1 MSKCKHLF
9 LLFTFILFTGLS
21 LNSYA
26 GPICGDGVVNQASEE
41 CDEVDNATAPASS
54 LCSNTEDLGSG
65 ICKFTICG
73 DNIVQS
79 PNGVGFNEEC
89 DDGGASA
96 TCSDICQTIAA
107 TTTSTTTTSTA
118 ATTSSTTAAT
128 TSSTTAATTS
138 STTAA
143 TTSSTTAATTSSTA
157 ATTSSTAATTSST
170 AATTSSTAATTTTTQ
185 SGGPTTTTTQSGG
198 PTTTTTAATSSTTTA
213 AATTTTT
220 QISSGAGGDDDLFD
234 FGGSGC
240 TISNTQSATM
250 DPIWLLM
257 LLVPGLG
264 ILRRHVAAT
273 ARKTRS

>member
-107 TTTSTTTTSTA
+107 TTTSTTTTS
-118 ATTSSTTAAT
+118 TAAT

>member
-138 STTAA
+138 ST
-143 TTSSTTAATTSSTA
+143 
-157 ATTSSTAATTSST
+157 

>member
-1 MSKCKHLF
+1 MSKCKNLF
-9 LLFTFILFTGLS
+9 LLFTLFLFTGLS
-21 LNSYA
+21 LNAYA

-79 PNGVGFNEEC
+79 PNGVGFDEEC

-96 TCSDICQTIAA
+96 TCSVICQTI
-107 TTTSTTTTSTA
+107 T
-118 ATTSSTTAAT
+118 
-128 TSSTTAATTS
+128 
-138 STTAA
+138 
-143 TTSSTTAATTSSTA
+143 TTSSTA
-157 ATTSSTAATTSST
+157 APTTTTTVVVPTTTTTTAAPTT
-170 AATTSSTAATTTTTQ
+170 TTTAATTTTTQ
-185 SGGPTTTTTQSGG
+185 SGGPTTTTTAAA
-198 PTTTTTAATSSTTTA
+198 TTTTAATTSTTTA

-220 QISSGAGGDDDLFD
+220 QISVGVGGDDDLFD
-234 FGGSGC
+234 FGGGGC

-273 ARKTRS
+273 GTVRKTSS

>member
-9 LLFTFILFTGLS
+9 LLFTLFLFTGLS

-26 GPICGDGVVNQASEE
+26 GPICGDGVVNQTSEE

-65 ICKFTICG
+65 ICKFTVCG

-79 PNGVGFNEEC
+79 PNGAGFNEEC

-96 TCSDICQTIAA
+96 TCSDICQTIT
-107 TTTSTTTTSTA
+107 TTTSSTA
-118 ATTSSTTAAT
+118 ATTSSTT
-128 TSSTTAATTS
+128 
-138 STTAA
+138 
-143 TTSSTTAATTSSTA
+143 ATTSSTA

-185 SGGPTTTTTQSGG
+185 SGGTPTTTTAAA
-198 PTTTTTAATSSTTTA
+198 TTTTAATTSTTTA

-220 QISSGAGGDDDLFD
+220 QISVDTGGDDDRFD

-273 ARKTRS
+273 GTARKTSS

>member
-118 ATTSSTTAAT
+118 ATT
-128 TSSTTAATTS
+128 
-138 STTAA
+138 
-143 TTSSTTAATTSSTA
+143 
-157 ATTSSTAATTSST
+157 
-170 AATTSSTAATTTTTQ
+170 TTTQ